1 MADAEDGR
9 EIIDRTYDPSADD
22 DAAVATANTM
32 RERAGESRLKLW
44 ILLDANRLVATGV
57 LAGTFFVLL
66 VVTGIALD
74 PPFLSTVADGD
85 VLDTM
90 FSTMASATIT
100 GVTLVVTI
108 TQVVISQELGP
119 FDDQRAR
126 MSGAMDTREYI
137 RELTGLDAAPADPS
151 ALLSSLVAA
160 AQVEAANVADATAKI
175 DDEDASEELSSFC
188 DSLSENADVVLDR
201 LHGAQFGT
209 YDLLSA
215 ALDFNYGRKVFE
227 VDRLLARHADAIDD
241 PTSAALNDLRDA
253 LVMFGPAREHI
264 KTLYF
269 QWALTSLSQLVAYAA
284 VPALL
289 VSLSMLAFVDAATFT
304 GSIAGVNN
312 VVWVTMLAL
321 TVSLLPF
328 LLLLSY
334 VLRIATVAKRTLS
347 IGPFVLR
354 DSQR

>member
-1 MADAEDGR
+1 MTDGTER
-9 EIIDRTYDPSADD
+9 SEILDRTYDPSEDD
-22 DAAVATANTM
+22 DATVGSANTM

-44 ILLDANRLVATGV
+44 ILLEANRLVATGV
-57 LAGTFFVLL
+57 LATVFFVLL
-66 VVTGIALD
+66 VIGGISLD
-74 PPFLSTVADGD
+74 PPFLTTVRSGD
-85 VLDTM
+85 VLDSI
-90 FSTMASATIT
+90 FATMASATIT

-119 FDDQRAR
+119 FGDQRSR

-137 RELTGLDAAPADPS
+137 RELTGLNSAPADPS
-151 ALLSSLVAA
+151 ALLSALVAA
-160 AQVEAANVADATAKI
+160 AQVQATNVKDATERI
-175 DDEDASEELSSFC
+175 DDEDATDELAEFC
-188 DSLSENADVVLDR
+188 DSTSENADVVLDR
-201 LHGAQFGT
+201 LHGATFGT
-209 YDLLSA
+209 FDLLSA

-227 VDRLLARHADAIDD
+227 VDRLLARHNDAIDER
-241 PTSAALNDLRDA
+241 TRTALNDLRDA
-253 LVMFGPAREHI
+253 LVMFGPAREHV

-284 VPALL
+284 IPALL
-289 VSLSMLAFVDAATFT
+289 VSVGMLAFVDYTTFT
-304 GSIAGVNN
+304 GSFLAVDNI
-312 VVWVTMLAL
+312 VWVTMFAFS
-321 TVSLLPF
+321 VSILPF

>member
-1 MADAEDGR
+1 MADADDR
-9 EIIDRTYDPSADD
+9 DEIIDRTYDPSEDD

-66 VVTGIALD
+66 VVAGIALD
-74 PPFLSTVADGD
+74 PPFLSTVASGD

-119 FDDQRAR
+119 FDDQRVR
-126 MSGAMDTREYI
+126 MSGAMDTREYV

-160 AQVEAANVADATAKI
+160 AQVEAANVEDATAKLN
-175 DDEDASEELSSFC
+175 DEDADEELSNFC

-227 VDRLLARHADAIDD
+227 VDRLLARHADAIDG
-241 PTSAALNDLRDA
+241 PTSEALNDLRDA

-289 VSLSMLAFVDAATFT
+289 VSLSMLAFVDASTFT
-304 GSIAGVNN
+304 GSIAGVSN

-321 TVSLLPF
+321 TVALLPF

>member
-1 MADAEDGR
+1 MPDDESDVV
-9 EIIDRTYDPSADD
+9 EQTYDPAEDD
-22 DAAVATANTM
+22 DATVGSANTM

-44 ILLDANRLVATGV
+44 ILLESNRLVATGV
-57 LAGTFFVLL
+57 LAGAVFVVLL
-66 VVTGIALD
+66 LVGVVLE
-74 PPFLSTVADGD
+74 PPFATSVASGD
-85 VLDTM
+85 VLDSIFT
-90 FSTMASATIT
+90 TMASGTIT

-119 FDDQRAR
+119 FDDQRVR
-126 MSGAMDTREYI
+126 MSGTMDTREYV

-151 ALLSSLVAA
+151 ALMSSLVAA
-160 AQVEAANVADATAKI
+160 AAIEAGNVNEATSKI
-175 DDEDASEELSSFC
+175 DDEDATEELAEFT
-188 DSLSENADVVLDR
+188 DSLRQNADVVLDR
-201 LHGAQFGT
+201 LDGAQFGT
-209 YDLLSA
+209 FGLLSS

-227 VDRLLARHADAIDD
+227 VDRLLARHNDAIGDE
-241 PTSAALNDLRDA
+241 TREALGDLRDA

-269 QWALTSLSQLVAYAA
+269 QWALTSLSQSVAYAA

-289 VSLSMLAFVDAATFT
+289 VSLSMVAFVDAATFP
-304 GSIAGVNN
+304 GAFVGIDSIL
-312 VVWVTMLAL
+312 WVTSLAL
-321 TVSLLPF
+321 ALSLLPF

-334 VLRIATVAKRTLS
+334 VLRIATVSKRTLA